1 MGKGIEGG
9 WQLLDIKH
17 TRQELKDR
25 LAKVNTEV
33 GADWDFDKDGV
44 SDEDAK
50 KNLGLIESAEAAY
63 HALLRDEGNLNG
75 ETAGIAPGSGNK
87 GVLNVEVIQEI
98 TDIWNSYA
106 PNKYKKDKPLIG
118 MFLDDVPTP
127 TEGII

>member
-9 WQLLDIKH
+9 IVLQDIKH

-33 GADWDFDKDGV
+33 GVDWDFDKDGV

-63 HALLRDEGNLNG
+63 NSLLRDEGGLS
-75 ETAGIAPGSGNK
+75 GSSYSEVQGN
-87 GVLNVEVIQEI
+87 LNVEIIQQI

-106 PNKYKKDKPLIG
+106 PIKYKIDKPLEGI
-118 MFLDDVPTP
+118 FLDDVPTP

>member
-44 SDEDAK
+44 SDADAK

-63 HALLRDEGNLNG
+63 NSLLRDEGGL
-75 ETAGIAPGSGNK
+75 SGNSYNEVQ
-87 GVLNVEVIQEI
+87 GNLNVEIIQEI

-106 PNKYKKDKPLIG
+106 PEKYKKEKPLVGI
-118 MFLDDVPTP
+118 FLDGVPTP